1 MSSENLNI
9 IILGASGD
17 LARKKIFP
25 ALFSL
30 FCQNLLPKNTK
41 FFGFSRSQFTHEEFR
56 KKITADLT
64 CRYTPGESC
73 SVNMD
78 EFLCRCFYQNGNYDS
93 CDSFLN
99 LYSLM
104 SENSDV
110 ANAGRLFYY
119 AVPPSV
125 FGAVAKAIG
134 DSGLV
139 LCDSGGEKWSRTVIE
154 KPFGRDRQSSDFLTD
169 ELSKVFMEEQI
180 YRIDHYL
187 GKEMVQNIQVTRFA
201 NEIFKPLWNGQ
212 HIARVDINW
221 AEDIGVEGRGG
232 YFDSYGI
239 IRDVIQNHLL
249 QILALVA
256 MDEPQSLAANHIR
269 NQKVRLLRSI
279 TPLTSEDIVI
289 GQYIAGELN
298 GRKFPGYRD
307 DPTVADD
314 SLTPTFAKVT
324 LEIDNERWR
333 GVPFT
338 IRAGKGLQEKLSEIR
353 IKFRA
358 SDSNIFCATGVCPP
372 PNELIIRIQ
381 PNEGIHLNIVNKVP
395 GVKMDFH
402 TEKLDLSYND
412 AYRGDVIPDAYESLI
427 LDVIRGEKSLFIRKD
442 ELEVAWDI
450 FTPLLHY
457 LEENKIEPKQYK
469 FGTNGVVS

>member
-1 MSSENLNI
+1 MKTNDLNI
-9 IILGASGD
+9 IVLGASGD

-30 FCQNLLPKNTK
+30 FCQNLLPQNTR
-41 FFGFSRSQFTHEEFR
+41 FFGFSRSEFTHEKFR
-56 KKITADLT
+56 EKITADLT

-73 SVNMD
+73 AENM
-78 EFLCRCFYQNGNYDS
+78 ENFLSSCFYQNGNYDS
-93 CDSFLN
+93 SDAFLD

-104 SENSDV
+104 AEKSDA
-110 ANAGRLFYY
+110 ANASRLFYY
-119 AVPPSV
+119 AIPPSL
-125 FGAVAKAIG
+125 FGAVARAIG

-139 LCDSGGEKWSRTVIE
+139 LCGDCDDQWSRTVIE
-154 KPFGRDRQSSDFLTD
+154 KPFGRDRESSDQLTK
-169 ELSKVFMEEQI
+169 ELAKVFTEDQI

-201 NEIFKPLWNGQ
+201 NEIFKPLWNAQ
-212 HIARVDINW
+212 HIARVDIVW

-232 YFDSYGI
+232 YFDDYGI
-239 IRDVIQNHLL
+239 IRDVVQNHLL

-256 MDEPQSLAANHIR
+256 MNEPVSLAANHIR
-269 NQKVRLLRSI
+269 DQKVKLLRCI
-279 TPLTSEDIVI
+279 KTIAPDDVII
-289 GQYIAGELN
+289 GQYTDGELN
-298 GRKFPGYRD
+298 GRSVEAYRD

-314 SLTPTFAKVT
+314 SRTPTFARVQ
-324 LEIDNERWR
+324 LMIDNDRWR

-338 IRAGKGLQEKLSEIR
+338 IRAGKGMPEKLSEIR

-358 SDSNIFCATGVCPP
+358 SDANIFCATGVCPP

-381 PNEGIHLNIVNKVP
+381 PNEGIHLNVVNKKP

-402 TEKLDLSYND
+402 TEKLNLSYSD
-412 AYRGDVIPDAYESLI
+412 AYQDKIIPEAYESLI
-427 LDVIRGEKSLFIRKD
+427 LDVVRGEKALFIRKD
-442 ELEVAWDI
+442 ERETAWDI
-450 FTPLLHY
+450 FTPVLHY

-469 FGTNGVVS
+469 FGTNGV